1 MEHYLNKSGTSPITK
16 FKIEEEK
23 ITVWYNDDTSYS
35 YSYARAGQPIVEK
48 IKEFARAGE
57 GLATYISQQAK
68 FLYDHKIDKP
78 GT

>member
-1 MEHYLNKSGTSPITK
+1 MEHYLNKSGTSPVTK
-16 FKIEEEK
+16 FKIEQEK

-48 IKEFARAGE
+48 LKELARTGE

>member
-1 MEHYLNKSGTSPITK
+1 MEHYQNKSGKSPITK
-16 FKIEEEK
+16 FLIEDEK
-23 ITVWYNDDTSYS
+23 ITVWYDDDTSYS

-48 IKEFARAGE
+48 IKELARSGE

-68 FLYDHKIDKP
+68 FLYDHKINKR

>member
-1 MEHYLNKSGTSPITK
+1 MEHYLNKSGTSPVTK

-35 YSYARAGQPIVEK
+35 YSYARAGQPIVDRL
-48 IKEFARAGE
+48 KELARKGE